1 MKKTVRPF
9 TVEYRS
15 KRGRSR
21 TVRGG
26 VVLRLTVREA
36 EQMTAGKDMRGELSA
51 WRSLFKQE
59 ARSP

>member
-26 VVLRLTVREA
+26 VALRLTVREA

>member
-1 MKKTVRPF
+1 MKKNVRPF
-9 TVEYRS
+9 VVEYRS

-21 TVRGG
+21 TARSAAAF
-26 VVLRLTVREA
+26 RFA
-36 EQMTAGKDMRGELSA
+36 ERPVDRMFAGPDMREDLVA